1 LNLVKAI
8 ETYIERKRSQGFEY
22 STTGAILLALGKS
35 VGNLAL
41 ERVTAREVST
51 FLDGSKLSPRTWEQR
66 YLLLRAFFDYWLARG
81 EIAVL
86 PMPPRR
92 KAGPPS
98 FVPYIYTHT
107 EIRALLKAVH
117 RNKNESACDIAPLT
131 LRTILIFLYGTGAA
145 VGEALQLLVD
155 DVDLGKG
162 TIRIRVKRFRLS
174 RTIPIGPDLKQVLN
188 KYLDSRQRQETRS
201 THFFVTKKGDSLKAA
216 TLIYTFRKL
225 RGSSGIIQLGSS
237 VEPRMFDLRHTFAVH
252 RIAVWIK
259 HGADLNRMLPSLA
272 VYMGLTGLRSTEPY
286 LSLTP
291 ERFRTQLVKL
301 SPQRCRKRWRDNP
314 ELMKFVSQL
323 SKDCCGNS
331 LGISGPLIV
340 EG

>member
-1 LNLVKAI
+1 MNLIDAI
-8 ETYIERKRSQGFEY
+8 ETYIERKRSQGFAY
-22 STTGAILLALGKS
+22 TTTGANLLALGKS

-41 ERVTAREVST
+41 ERVTAREVLT
-51 FLDGSKLSPRTWEQR
+51 FLDGPKLSPRTWEQR

-98 FVPYIYTHT
+98 FVPHIYTHT

-117 RNKNESACDIAPLT
+117 RNKDEHARRIAPLT
-131 LRTILIFLYGTGAA
+131 LRTLLIFLYGTGAA

-162 TIRIRVKRFRLS
+162 TIAFRVKRFRLS

-188 KYLDSRQRQETRS
+188 NYLDSRQRQETRS
-201 THFFVTKKGDSLKAA
+201 THFFVTKEGDNLKAA

-225 RGSSGIIQLGSS
+225 RRRSGIIQLDAG

-252 RIAVWIK
+252 RVAGWIK
-259 HGADLNRMLPSLA
+259 HGADLNRMLPALA

-301 SPQRCRKRWRDNP
+301 SPKLRRRRWRDDP
-314 ELMKFVSQL
+314 ELMKFLSQL
-323 SKDCCGNS
+323 SKTAAGNV
-331 LGISGPLIV
+331 SGV
-340 EG
+340 ATVQ